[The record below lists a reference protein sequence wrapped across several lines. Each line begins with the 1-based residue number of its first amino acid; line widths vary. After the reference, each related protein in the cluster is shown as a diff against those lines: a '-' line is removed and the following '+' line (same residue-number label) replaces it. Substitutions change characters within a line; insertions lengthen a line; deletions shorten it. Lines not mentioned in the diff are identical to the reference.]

1 MGPAL
6 VPRKPTLPQEPR
18 PASQPHH
25 HPPSL
30 NSKLVMSA
38 PQMIPPTHAEPV
50 RPALVPRRLM
60 LPQEPRPASQPHH
73 HPPSLTSK
81 LVMSAPQMIPPTH
94 AELVK
99 PALVPRKLMPPQ
111 EPRPASQ
118 PHHHPASLK
127 VISLPPVVS
136 ALHQVLM
143 EPTHALLDTNATVP
157 RKPMPLLVPR
167 PAKLSPHHHHH
178 HN

>member
-1 MGPAL
+1 MIPPTHAELVKPAL
-6 VPRKPTLPQEPR
+6 VTRKLVPLQEPR

-50 RPALVPRRLM
+50 RPALVTR
-60 LPQEPRPASQPHH
+60 
-73 HPPSLTSK
+73 K
-81 LVMSAPQMIPPTH
+81 LVP
-94 AELVK
+94 L
-99 PALVPRKLMPPQ
+99 Q

-136 ALHQVLM
+136 ALHQ
-143 EPTHALLDTNATVP
+143 
-157 RKPMPLLVPR
+157 
-167 PAKLSPHHHHH
+167 S
-178 HN
+178 